1 MAGAFGHGGA
11 SGGVVRSYGYRGSV
25 DPYDDLL
32 RGVRGEGAVFDLS
45 VLSAPYAARVATGA
59 PLTLVAPLR
68 GEGWLIRDGAAHR
81 MVAGET
87 AVVTGPEPFVF
98 ADSPEPGPATD
109 VSGAPSADLAGR
121 TVLLTGS
128 YEIYGELAR
137 RLTRVLPPVLVV
149 PDEHGCDAMGNY
161 LEFQLMNGRPGH
173 QLVLD
178 RLLDWLLVCTL
189 REWFSQPEAVV
200 PGWYSA
206 LGDDVV
212 GPALRAIHDAPAD
225 PWTLARLAAASAVS
239 RTTLTKRF
247 TELVGEPPL
256 AYLTGWRMAL
266 AADMLTERA
275 ATVASVARRV
285 GYADAFG
292 FSTAFKRVLGMSP
305 TAYRSAASG

>member
-1 MAGAFGHGGA
+1 M
-11 SGGVVRSYGYRGSV
+11 
-25 DPYDDLL
+25 
-32 RGVRGEGAVFDLS
+32 FDLS

-68 GEGWLIRDGAAHR
+68 GEGWLIRNDAAHR
-81 MVAGET
+81 MVAGEA
-87 AVVTGPEPFVF
+87 AVVTGVEPFVF
-98 ADSPEPGPATD
+98 ADSPDPGPATD
-109 VSGAPSADLAGR
+109 IPDTAPPADLTGR

-128 YEIYGELAR
+128 YEIGGELAR
-137 RLTRVLPPVLVV
+137 RLVRVLPPVLVV
-149 PDEHGCDAMGNY
+149 PDEHGCADMNGY
-161 LEFQLMNGRPGH
+161 LEFQLLHGRPGH

-189 REWFSQPEAVV
+189 RDWFSRPEAVV

-212 GPALRAIHDAPAD
+212 GPALRAIHDSPAE
-225 PWTLARLAAASAVS
+225 PWTLARLAAASKVS

-292 FSTAFKRVLGMSP
+292 FSTAFKRVLGVSP